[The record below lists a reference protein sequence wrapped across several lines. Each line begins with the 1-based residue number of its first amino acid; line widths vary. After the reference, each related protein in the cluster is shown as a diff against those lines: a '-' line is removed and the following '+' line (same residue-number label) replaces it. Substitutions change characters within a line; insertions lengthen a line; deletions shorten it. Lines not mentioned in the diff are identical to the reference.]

1 MATSNSSNDDLLKSI
16 FQMVETKGE
25 QKKERK
31 KRVMTAEQK
40 AKAIQNLASGRAKSL
55 ETRRRKKAEKEGG
68 IVPSKPAP
76 SPKPPSP
83 TPPPEPVSKPE
94 PAPVSKPEPVTSHP
108 KPTPVQAPAPT
119 PIAAPIPVKAP
130 TPTPIAAKAGAY
142 TNLHELL
149 VNLHVYWVLAS
160 LHPTYIQLTCC
171 SEYRMITY
179 CIMIIY

>member
-1 MATSNSSNDDLLKSI
+1 MATSNSSNDELLKSI

-94 PAPVSKPEPVTSHP
+94 PAPVSKPEPV
-108 KPTPVQAPAPT
+108 QAPIPVKAPT
-119 PIAAPIPVKAP
+119 PIAAPIPVAASVP
-130 TPTPIAAKAGAY
+130 IPIVDTTPY
-142 TNLHELL
+142 Q
-149 VNLHVYWVLAS
+149 VNTWGSQS
-160 LHPTYIQLTCC
+160 LW
-171 SEYRMITY
+171 
-179 CIMIIY
+179 

>member
-1 MATSNSSNDDLLKSI
+1 
-16 FQMVETKGE
+16 MVETKGE

-76 SPKPPSP
+76 KP
-83 TPPPEPVSKPE
+83 TPPAPE
-94 PAPVSKPEPVTSHP
+94 PAPAPSPKLAPEPVTSVSKPAPVTSHP

-130 TPTPIAAKAGAY
+130 THIAAPVPIP
-142 TNLHELL
+142 L
-149 VNLHVYWVLAS
+149 VDTTPMYINTWSVHS
-160 LHPTYIQLTCC
+160 LW
-171 SEYRMITY
+171 
-179 CIMIIY
+179 

>member
-76 SPKPPSP
+76 KP
-83 TPPPEPVSKPE
+83 TPPAPE
-94 PAPVSKPEPVTSHP
+94 PAPVSKPEPV
-108 KPTPVQAPAPT
+108 QAPTPT
-119 PIAAPIPVKAP
+119 PIATPIPVKAP
-130 TPTPIAAKAGAY
+130 TPTPIAAPVPIP
-142 TNLHELL
+142 L
-149 VNLHVYWVLAS
+149 VDTTPMYINTWSVHS
-160 LHPTYIQLTCC
+160 LW
-171 SEYRMITY
+171 
-179 CIMIIY
+179 